1 MGIRQVKLRHFAIF
15 LPRQL
20 MILALLGSVGLGV
33 ISGKG
38 KSSNGVVQALELSQ
52 SDELV
57 AAPVTEAQ
65 YKQCTTTWL
74 DGGLRDLYCRIEQLV
89 DYAALG
95 EAAGVPIFLKGP
107 HSESELNFF
116 GGYEFGYYNPDFL
129 TWVQTSALVTA
140 ERERWHQPI
149 LRSVYDSHFKLLARV
164 YYRSHQAL
172 LSSPE
177 EFEALK
183 VQYQLEQADYQK
195 RLGAGETNLSRF
207 TRVPMELE
215 TAKAKYLQNIQTKS
229 LPAEQVGFAL
239 GEDFRWLADSLATRH
254 EGEYEGQDAEL
265 YWYVA
270 LTSGGFWVRRTIDGT
285 EAQFLEL
292 LTQVLERYDA
302 SWLKENHTVISK

>member
-1 MGIRQVKLRHFAIF
+1 MRLTQIKLHHVATS
-15 LPRQL
+15 LPRRL
-20 MILALLGSVGLGV
+20 MTLALLGSVGLGV
-33 ISGKG
+33 VGG
-38 KSSNGVVQALELSQ
+38 PDKSSDGAVQALELPESA
-52 SDELV
+52 ELG

-65 YKQCTTTWL
+65 YKPCTTTWL
-74 DGGLRDLYCRIEQLV
+74 DGGLRGLYCRIEQLV

-95 EAAGVPIFLKGP
+95 EAAGVPIFLQGP
-107 HSESELNFF
+107 HSDSELNFL

-129 TWVQTSALVTA
+129 TWIQSSALVTP
-140 ERERWHQPI
+140 ERKQWHQPI
-149 LRSVYDSHFKLLARV
+149 LRSIYDSHLKLIARV

-183 VQYQLEQADYQK
+183 AQYQLDQADYQE
-195 RLGAGETNLSRF
+195 RLEAGEINLSRF

-215 TAKAKYLQNIQTKS
+215 TAKAKYLQNIQTKV

-285 EAQFLEL
+285 EAQFFEL

-302 SWLKENHTVISK
+302 SWLRENQNPGAS